1 MRRCRELHP
10 VKEDM
15 PMPSM
20 SKCSRIMLTGVL
32 LAVSLAVSAQAP
44 SGTESAPPP
53 TSTALVAATI
63 DQLGWLQGCWDGKV
77 NQRDFR
83 EEWLPLR
90 GEMMIGASQTVL
102 QGKTQDFEYLRLELR
117 PDGVYYV
124 AIPSGKKESPFRLKG
139 KSTDGDDEI
148 FTFENTVDEFPQRIL
163 YRKGTKGWL
172 YAHVEGTING
182 QEKKVIYPMRRVDC
196 QSGEQITN

>member
-1 MRRCRELHP
+1 MQ
-10 VKEDM
+10 M
-15 PMPSM
+15 AST
-20 SKCSRIMLTGVL
+20 SKFSRIMLSGVL
-32 LAVSLAVSAQAP
+32 LAFSLAVSAQAP
-44 SGTESAPPP
+44 SATESAPPP
-53 TSTALVAATI
+53 APAPLVAATI

-117 PDGVYYV
+117 PDGVYYI

-172 YAHVEGTING
+172 YAHVEGTVNG

-196 QSGEQITN
+196 QSGELITN